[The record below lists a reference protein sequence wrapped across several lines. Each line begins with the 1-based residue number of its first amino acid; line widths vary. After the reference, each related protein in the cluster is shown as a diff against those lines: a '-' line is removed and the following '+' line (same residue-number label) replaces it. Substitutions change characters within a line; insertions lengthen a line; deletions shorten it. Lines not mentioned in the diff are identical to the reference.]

1 MPVAEP
7 VATVADAAEEEFRR
21 ASADL
26 RAAIALAPPGSRQHA
41 EMSEVLQAL
50 EAEMQVMAAER
61 SPPPAPVPAAAAPPP
76 HAAATTS
83 PPGGSALRRQFEQMS
98 QGGPPSQPRAAPP
111 MGGGA
116 AVYSPLRTQPQPQV
130 QVGRQLRTDLNCPDL
145 ARTADR

>member
-61 SPPPAPVPAAAAPPP
+61 SPPPAPVPAAA
-76 HAAATTS
+76 TS

-98 QGGPPSQPRAAPP
+98 QGGPPSQQRAAPP

-116 AVYSPLRTQPQPQV
+116 AVYSPLRTQPQPQG
-130 QVGRQLRTDLNCPDL
+130 QVGRQLRTDSN
-145 ARTADR
+145 

>member
-61 SPPPAPVPAAAAPPP
+61 SPPPAPVPAAA
-76 HAAATTS
+76 TS

-116 AVYSPLRTQPQPQV
+116 AVYSPLRTQPQPQG
-130 QVGRQLRTDLNCPDL
+130 QVGRQLRTDSN
-145 ARTADR
+145 